1 MLDQESASQEIDLHM
16 EKLTHIDDDGAV
28 QMVDVTQKEVTTREA
43 VAAGEIKVN
52 KETIDLISRG
62 VMPKGNVLETARLA
76 GIMAAKRT
84 SDIIPL
90 CHPLG
95 LTGIDVS
102 FEILEDQISVEAVV
116 RVSGKTGVEMEAL
129 LAASVSLLTVYDMCK
144 AVDKGMLIDN
154 VRLLKKTGG
163 ASGDYVRPCE

>member
-1 MLDQESASQEIDLHM
+1 MLAQESASQEIDLHM

-43 VAAGEIKVN
+43 VAAGEIKVS
-52 KETIDLISRG
+52 KATIDLISRG
-62 VMPKGNVLETARLA
+62 EMPKGNVLETARLA

-84 SDIIPL
+84 SEIIPL

-95 LTGIDVS
+95 ITGIDISLEVS
-102 FEILEDQISVEAVV
+102 ENKISVEAVV
-116 RVSGKTGVEMEAL
+116 RVPGKTGVEMEAL

>member
-1 MLDQESASQEIDLHM
+1 M

-28 QMVDVTQKEVTTREA
+28 QMVDVTQKELTTREA
-43 VAAGEIKVN
+43 VAAGEIKVS

-62 VMPKGNVLETARLA
+62 EMPKGNVLETARIA

-84 SDIIPL
+84 SEIIPL

-95 LTGIDVS
+95 ITGIDVS
-102 FEILEDQISVEAVV
+102 FEILEAQISVEAVV
-116 RVSGKTGVEMEAL
+116 RVPGKTGVEMEAL

-144 AVDKGMLIDN
+144 AVDKGMQIDN